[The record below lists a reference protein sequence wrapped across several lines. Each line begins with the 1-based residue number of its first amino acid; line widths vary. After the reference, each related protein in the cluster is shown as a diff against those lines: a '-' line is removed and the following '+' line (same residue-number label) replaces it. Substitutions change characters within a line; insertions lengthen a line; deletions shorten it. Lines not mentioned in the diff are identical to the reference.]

1 MVRAR
6 GDVNKIKRAG
16 VRDAY
21 FFGLGNDRG
30 LDTKAAAGRRAKYL
44 RSTAFRNVHGH
55 VHEGRG
61 VGAHSGTAVR
71 PSLVGRSVEGGG
83 GGEEQGGKGGPAE
96 ADTA

>member
-44 RSTAFRNVHGH
+44 RNVHGH
-55 VHEGRG
+55 AHEGRG

-71 PSLVGRSVEGGG
+71 PSLEGRSVEGGG